1 MNGKKRTL
9 AAALIAMLLTGL
21 ITLSGCEEVDDGDF
35 DDFQEEDGGGDDW

>member
-35 DDFQEEDGGGDDW
+35 EDFEEEGGDDDW